1 MTSDEAIARL
11 AEAGRGHYPK
21 VKAYCVLLNAER
33 SHHLVWRGYDPAKG
47 QEFHRLLGGHVE
59 FGEYSRDAVVREI
72 EEELGVGLTDPALL
86 GMVENVFDYDGRPG
100 HEVIFVYVADVPE
113 PSPVPPEGGFID
125 DNGVPVACVWRPVA
139 DEGLCPLYPDG
150 LGAQLRAHLA
160 GS

>member
-33 SHHLVWRGYDPAKG
+33 THHLVWRGYDPAKA

-72 EEELGVGLTDPALL
+72 EEELGVHLADPELL
-86 GMVENVFDYDGRPG
+86 GLVENVFDYDNKPG
-100 HEVIFVYVADVPE
+100 HEVIFVYVADVPDPR
-113 PSPVPPEGGFID
+113 PSRPRAVSSTTTGCRWRACGVRWPTRALPAVPG
-125 DNGVPVACVWRPVA
+125 
-139 DEGLCPLYPDG
+139 
-150 LGAQLRAHLA
+150 RAGPATA
-160 GS
+160 GPRGTP